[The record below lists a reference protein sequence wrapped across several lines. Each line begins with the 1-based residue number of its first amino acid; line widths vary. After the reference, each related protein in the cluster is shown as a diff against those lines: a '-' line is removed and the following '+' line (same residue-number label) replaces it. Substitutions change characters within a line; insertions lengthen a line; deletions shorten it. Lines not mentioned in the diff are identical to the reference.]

1 MIRVLVPL
9 FAVFVAAWPTGASA
23 QQGDTLNDQ
32 QRTGQLLFTQSCAV
46 CHLKPQITSNTF
58 GPALSKD
65 SAGGRDDVMREVIMN
80 GTPRM
85 PGFKYHFEPPQV
97 DAVIAYLKTVPTP
110 QPAPR

>member
-1 MIRVLVPL
+1 MMRRVGLVALFVLVAPGV
-9 FAVFVAAWPTGASA
+9 FAQPAA
-23 QQGDTLNDQ
+23 LNDQ
-32 QRTGQLLFTQSCAV
+32 QRLGQLLFTQSCGV

-58 GPALSKD
+58 GPTLSKD

-85 PGFKYHFEPPQV
+85 PGFKYHFEPPQI

-110 QPAPR
+110 PPATPR